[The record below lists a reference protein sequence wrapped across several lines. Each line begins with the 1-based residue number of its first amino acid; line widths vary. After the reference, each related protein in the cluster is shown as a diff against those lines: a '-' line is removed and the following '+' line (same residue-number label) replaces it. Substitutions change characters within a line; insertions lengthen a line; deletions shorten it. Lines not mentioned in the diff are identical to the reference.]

1 MNSFSFLFIQEIL
14 DSLLKT
20 ERVKEAK
27 KKIVEKE
34 KPVIHNEVKVI
45 KTEPA
50 PLTAKQLQEQEEAR
64 EIMEVSMI
72 DDDFLM
78 DDEVVAPKKVDNQQL
93 KVTEAKSQVPD
104 SNKTQSNGTKI
115 KSISTK
121 SANIDATIFDELKDI
136 DFNAEMF
143 DEDIG
148 NVDFNTVSNFLKNR

>member
-1 MNSFSFLFIQEIL
+1 MNSAFPLFIQEIL

-27 KKIVEKE
+27 KKIVENE
-34 KPVIHNEVKVI
+34 EAPVVYTEVKVI

-72 DDDFLM
+72 DDDLLM
-78 DDEVVAPKKVDNQQL
+78 DDEVVPPKVVPKI
-93 KVTEAKSQVPD
+93 TEVKSQIPE

-121 SANIDATIFDELKDI
+121 SANINATIFDELKDI
-136 DFNAEMF
+136 DFSAEMF
-143 DEDIG
+143 DEAIG
-148 NVDFNTVSNFLKNR
+148 NVDFNTVSILSKF

>member
-1 MNSFSFLFIQEIL
+1 M

-20 ERVKEAK
+20 ERVKEATK

-34 KPVIHNEVKVI
+34 DPVINNEVKII
-45 KTEPA
+45 KTDPPA
-50 PLTAKQLQEQEEAR
+50 LTAKQIQEQEEAR

-78 DDEVVAPKKVDNQQL
+78 DDEEVAQKVDENKS
-93 KVTEAKSQVPD
+93 KVTEVKSTVPD
-104 SNKTQSNGTKI
+104 SNKTQTNGTKI

-143 DEDIG
+143 DEAIG
-148 NVDFNTVSNFLKNR
+148 NVDFSTVSNFILIILKTVNF